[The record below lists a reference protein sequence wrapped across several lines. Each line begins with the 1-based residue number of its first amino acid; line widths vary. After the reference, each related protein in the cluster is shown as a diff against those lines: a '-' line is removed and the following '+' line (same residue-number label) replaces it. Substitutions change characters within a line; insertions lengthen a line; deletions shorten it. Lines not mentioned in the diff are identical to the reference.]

1 MRLGPTPGVG
11 RHSPVKVVIKNRGGE
26 CLFLRCRR
34 QGVPD
39 RLPQA
44 EGGAEEGCAG
54 GDQEE
59 AEGGAEEDEGG
70 GIPTNIPWVLRGTR
84 VRPLPP

>member
-1 MRLGPTPGVG
+1 MRPGG
-11 RHSPVKVVIKNRGGE
+11 RRGAGKE
-26 CLFLRCRR
+26 GGKEGRVAKSRAVLCCRR

-44 EGGAEEGCAG
+44 EGGAEEGGAG

-59 AEGGAEEDEGG
+59 AEG
-70 GIPTNIPWVLRGTR
+70 
-84 VRPLPP
+84 